1 MANSNYG
8 QTATN
13 KGRIFRNKEPKNSD
27 SPTHIGTLEIEGK
40 TYWINA
46 WTSIAKTT
54 GERYFS
60 ISASLMQTKKKIASE
75 NELNDEIPF

>member
-13 KGRIFRNKEPKNSD
+13 KGRIFRNKEPKGSD
-27 SPTHIGTLEIEGK
+27 SPTHIGTLQIEDK
-40 TYWINA
+40 TYWVNA
-46 WTSIAKTT
+46 WVSIAKNT

-60 ISASLMQTKKKIASE
+60 ISASQMQAKKVIEPK